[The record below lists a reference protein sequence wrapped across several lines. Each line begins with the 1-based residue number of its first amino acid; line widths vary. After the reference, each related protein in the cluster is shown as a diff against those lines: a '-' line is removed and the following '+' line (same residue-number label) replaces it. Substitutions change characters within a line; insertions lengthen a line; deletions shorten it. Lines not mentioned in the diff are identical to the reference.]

1 MKVRLRIKE
10 VATERG
16 VSMTKLSQRSEI
28 AYNTI
33 RKIYRDPYK
42 EVSLS
47 TLVRIANVL
56 KVSIHDLI
64 EEVSDDAER
73 V

>member
-1 MKVRLRIKE
+1 
-10 VATERG
+10 
-16 VSMTKLSQRSEI
+16 MTKLSQRSEI

-64 EEVSDDAER
+64 EEVPDDAE
-73 V
+73 